1 MAYSING
8 KVYTDHPMMDEVCFN
23 CKKILNGIV
32 IKNDVLALNCET
44 EESVREAEIFY
55 IQEENGYVPFSIYPF
70 TIDELIA
77 FGYNDINAKQDLYL
91 SSKVYYCR
99 NANYHILKEK

>member
-44 EESVREAEIFY
+44 V
-55 IQEENGYVPFSIYPF
+55 
-70 TIDELIA
+70 
-77 FGYNDINAKQDLYL
+77 DI
-91 SSKVYYCR
+91 R
-99 NANYHILKEK
+99 